1 MRINPNVSYG
11 GSVFQANQPAPVDPR
26 LLDKSQDALVLAM
39 KSISLKHDEL
49 PLRPGF
55 GTSGRAI
62 KLRANFF
69 PVQLPKGPLF
79 EYDVTISPDPKTM
92 KRVKRRIFQLAENSA
107 DWARFGL
114 KNAVAH
120 DHSAKLISSK
130 LLPQPL
136 VITVPFVEEDEPTKP
151 SGKEYVLTIEFARN
165 IDTSALV
172 KYVLSVCRLVCR

>member
-1 MRINPNVSYG
+1 M
-11 GSVFQANQPAPVDPR
+11 DPR

-39 KSISLKHDEL
+39 KSIKLKHDEL

-55 GTSGRAI
+55 GTTGRAI

-120 DHSAKLISSK
+120 DHSAKLVSSK

-136 VITVPFVEEDEPTKP
+136 VITVPFVEEDDTGPPKP

-165 IDTSALV
+165 IDTSALLR
-172 KYVLSVCRLVCR
+172 YVFPPVNALC